1 MTAQKNVRKITRLN
15 ASDTETT
22 TESVVGVVKSD
33 GGVII
38 KGLFPKEHTDR
49 IRAELKP
56 VFDADIPDPS
66 GFFPKT
72 TRRATGLIGISDA
85 CVEYATNKLWI
96 DVCNAILTST
106 FCGWHGESLEK
117 WTTKPIISSTVG
129 FQIHPGSR
137 AQDLH
142 KDDSDYHP
150 RDHTE
155 DIMLGCL
162 LAVTKSTYENG
173 ATLII
178 PGSHKWSPERIP
190 RKEEAIPAELDVGDV
205 LIFTGNVYHGG
216 GANKSIDQIREV
228 IGMFMVKGM
237 YRPAEN
243 QMLAVPPEMAKRF
256 SPQVQRLLGYGISA
270 PSVGFYKYQD
280 PMRVLFGVED
290 EETVDM

>member
-1 MTAQKNVRKITRLN
+1 MTVEEKVPKIARLDATDPETNTQNVVEI
-15 ASDTETT
+15 
-22 TESVVGVVKSD
+22 VKRD

-96 DVCNAILTST
+96 DVCNEILTST
-106 FCGWHGESLEK
+106 FRGWHGESLEK

-142 KDDSDYHP
+142 KDD
-150 RDHTE
+150 R
-155 DIMLGCL
+155 
-162 LAVTKSTYENG
+162 
-173 ATLII
+173 
-178 PGSHKWSPERIP
+178 
-190 RKEEAIPAELDVGDV
+190 
-205 LIFTGNVYHGG
+205 
-216 GANKSIDQIREV
+216 
-228 IGMFMVKGM
+228 
-237 YRPAEN
+237 
-243 QMLAVPPEMAKRF
+243 
-256 SPQVQRLLGYGISA
+256 
-270 PSVGFYKYQD
+270 
-280 PMRVLFGVED
+280 
-290 EETVDM
+290 